1 MQYRI
6 IYITT
11 ENEEEAARI
20 GKKLV
25 EEKLIACVNI
35 IQPIRSIYREGPEIR
50 DEKEVAMICKTRA
63 DLVDKVI
70 KRVRELHSYEVPE
83 IISLPIEK
91 GWPEYLKWIDQST
104 EKEIIA

>member
-11 ENEEEAARI
+11 ENEEEAAII

-35 IQPIRSIYREGPEIR
+35 IQPIRSIYREGEKIN
-50 DEKEVAMICKTRA
+50 DEKEAAMICKTRA
-63 DLVDKVI
+63 DLVDEVI

-91 GWPEYLKWIDQST
+91 GWPDYLKWIDQST
-104 EKEIIA
+104 KKEMIA

>member
-1 MQYRI
+1 MQYRV

-35 IQPIRSIYREGPEIR
+35 IRDVRSIYREGEKIS
-50 DEKEVAMICKTRA
+50 DESDERA
-63 DLVDKVI
+63 
-70 KRVRELHSYEVPE
+70 
-83 IISLPIEK
+83 
-91 GWPEYLKWIDQST
+91 
-104 EKEIIA
+104 

>member
-1 MQYRI
+1 MQYRV

-11 ENEEEAARI
+11 KNEEEATRI

-35 IQPIRSIYREGPEIR
+35 IPKVRSIYREGKEIT
-50 DEKEVAMICKTRA
+50 DETEAVMICKTKA
-63 DLVDKVI
+63 DLEDEVI

-83 IISLPIEK
+83 IISLKIEK
-91 GWPEYLKWIDQST
+91 GWPEYLNWIDQST
-104 EKEIIA
+104 QKEIIV

>member
-1 MQYRI
+1 MQYGV

-35 IQPIRSIYREGPEIR
+35 IRDVRSIYREGEKILDEPEA
-50 DEKEVAMICKTRA
+50 AMICKTRA
-63 DLVDKVI
+63 DLEDEVI

-83 IISLPIEK
+83 IVSLKIEK
-91 GWPEYLKWIDQST
+91 GWPDYLKWIDQST
-104 EKEIIA
+104 QKEITA